1 MAAPSQIACEFLRT
15 PALFLFFGRLL
26 GGSRSRCLC
35 RRRRRVRITG
45 HAFLEAAN
53 AFTQSLHDF
62 GDAPAAK
69 ENQHNGQNDQPM
81 KNTELTHELPPRAP
95 LGGALLNPSAGSPA
109 RQVSADSAAY
119 RITRSSPARRVT
131 RSRSRYSSSGMA
143 YFRLTPVKSLNLAT
157 SIFGDFDFSA
167 PNCLRKFCNASL

>member
-15 PALFLFFGRLL
+15 SALFLFFGRLL
-26 GGSRSRCLC
+26 GGRRILKKK
-35 RRRRRVRITG
+35 RRRRRVRTAG

-69 ENQHNGQNDQPM
+69 ENQHHGQNDQPM
-81 KNTELTHELPPRAP
+81 KNTELTHEPPPRAP
-95 LGGALLNPSAGSPA
+95 LGGALLNPSAVSPA

-131 RSRSRYSSSGMA
+131 RSRSRYSSRGMA
-143 YFRLTPVKSLNLAT
+143 YLRVIPVSSLSVGTEMRSPFAFL
-157 SIFGDFDFSA
+157 
-167 PNCLRKFCNASL
+167 